1 LAARG
6 ATRKLY
12 DMANPVPVPVK
23 EAVRE
28 IRINPIVPSES
39 VLVATARS
47 MRPKKAEEPAPRDTR
62 QHVDTCPFC
71 VGNESMTPP
80 QIAVHPE
87 SGPWAIRIVENLYP
101 VLGDDRQNPDLNF
114 GLQQTI
120 DGYGR
125 HEVIIDHPQHGV
137 GLYQMDEAHLALL
150 LRAYRT
156 RMDQLYR
163 SNRRLR
169 YVLVFKNFGPAAGAS
184 IAHTHS
190 QLIATPVIPD
200 NVLAEVTHSRL
211 FHQKHHRCIFCSLI
225 DEALTFEATIY
236 DRESGEIRRKIS
248 VGQYVV
254 ERGERFIAIKPF
266 ASRYEWEVHILP
278 LQHGADYLRTPEAD
292 FADLARVLRRTM
304 ARLEA
309 VLDGVQYN
317 FFLHSLPHDPDC
329 DECQASYHWHI
340 EITPRTSIPTGFELG
355 SGLFVNTIAPEVAA
369 EKLRA
374 VEID

>member
-1 LAARG
+1 MSNTAPLPAER
-6 ATRKLY
+6 
-12 DMANPVPVPVK
+12 V
-23 EAVRE
+23 VRE

-39 VLVATARS
+39 VLVATARAL
-47 MRPKKAEEPAPRDTR
+47 RPKKAEEPAPRDTR
-62 QHVDTCPFC
+62 KHVETCPFC
-71 VGNESMTPP
+71 TGNEAMTPP
-80 QIAVHPE
+80 QIAVYPA
-87 SGPWAIRIVENLYP
+87 SGPWNIRIVENLYP
-101 VLGDDRQNPDLNF
+101 VLGDDRQNPNLNF

-125 HEVIIDHPQHGV
+125 HEVIIDHPQHGIA
-137 GLYQMDEAHLALL
+137 LHDMSEAHLALL
-150 LRAYRT
+150 FRAYRE
-156 RMDQLYR
+156 RVEQLYR

-190 QLIATPVIPD
+190 QIIATPVIPD
-200 NVLAEVTHSRL
+200 NVQAEVTNSRH
-211 FHQKHHRCIFCSLI
+211 FHQKNHRCIFCSLI

-254 ERGERFIAIKPF
+254 ERGSKFIAIKPF

-278 LQHGADYLRTPEAD
+278 LQHGSDFLRTPPDD
-292 FADLARVLRRTM
+292 FTDLARVMRRTM
-304 ARLEA
+304 ARLDA
-309 VLDGVQYN
+309 VLGGAQYN
-317 FFLHSLPHDPDC
+317 FFLHSLPHDVNCEDC
-329 DECQASYHWHI
+329 EASYHWHI

-355 SGLFVNTIAPEVAA
+355 SGLFVNAVAPEVAA

-374 VEID
+374 AEID